1 MATLPGLV
9 AQGNL
14 PECSDEKTNSWSFT
28 KHLNVSCF
36 DRVSFVD
43 SIACY
48 ASDCGKFTPSHI
60 LNGNV
65 PWPCV
70 NFVVKFV
77 VCGIAELTSTS
88 AAV

>member
-14 PECSDEKTNSWSFT
+14 PECSDEKTKSWSFMVRFCET
-28 KHLNVSCF
+28 KYLNVSCF

-43 SIACY
+43 SVACY
-48 ASDCGKFTPSHI
+48 ASDCGKFKPSHI

-65 PWPCV
+65 PWLCV
-70 NFVVKFV
+70 V
-77 VCGIAELTSTS
+77 SS
-88 AAV
+88 